1 MGIAELEQEW
11 SSRNVLA
18 ENEEWDSLREKSA
31 PLYREA
37 LDAFLAG
44 DSDVA
49 AFRTSIDSLSKSHGW
64 WGFRGTGQM
73 FFNQLVK
80 AADEEDLAAALR
92 EALPAPKT
100 AEEAEA
106 KLDAFLAAVDRA
118 RERTEATGATKPGRG
133 RINFF
138 VSFFWELVDRESWPI
153 FFPNSRD
160 VLEQHGLLDTS
171 QSQPDL
177 YLAYRARMMEL
188 KQRLKTTTWG
198 AEHLLWALGKGA
210 EAEPDS
216 SHATGEDPT
225 APPAAADASDLYAGY
240 RAQGLHFS
248 DEVVTSLIL
257 SLVTKRFL
265 MLSGISGT

>member
-18 ENEEWDSLREKSA
+18 ENEEWDSLREESA

-49 AFRTSIDSLSKSHGW
+49 AFRASIDSLSKSHGW

-80 AADEEDLAAALR
+80 AADQEDLAGALR

-100 AEEAEA
+100 PEEAEA
-106 KLDAFLAAVDRA
+106 RLDAFLAAVDRA
-118 RERTEATGATKPGRG
+118 RERTEATGATKPVRG

-138 VSFFWELVDRESWPI
+138 VTFFWELVDREAWPI

-171 QSQPDL
+171 QPQPPL
-177 YLAYRARMMEL
+177 YLAYRSRMLEL
-188 KQRLKTTTWG
+188 KERLSTTTWG
-198 AEHLLWALGKGA
+198 VEHLLWVLGKGA
-210 EAEPDS
+210 EDTERDGEGAPEDTGGQ
-216 SHATGEDPT
+216 ATS
-225 APPAAADASDLYAGY
+225 DATD
-240 RAQGLHFS
+240 
-248 DEVVTSLIL
+248 
-257 SLVTKRFL
+257 
-265 MLSGISGT
+265 